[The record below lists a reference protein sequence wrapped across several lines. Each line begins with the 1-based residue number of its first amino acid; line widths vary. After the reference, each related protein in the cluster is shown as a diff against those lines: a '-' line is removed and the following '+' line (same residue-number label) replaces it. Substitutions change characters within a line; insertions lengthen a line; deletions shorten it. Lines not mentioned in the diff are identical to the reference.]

1 MLRYR
6 VYVSSSSRQTPSS
19 ASPAHVGSL
28 EQSPQSVGR
37 RAKSYVLAEQEV
49 CASAREIVDE
59 KAAQAEVETVRRE
72 AGTSYM
78 YVHVWVARQDRTGH
92 ARCTIY
98 THTYIGYL
106 SLSGAVLSRA
116 MQSTRSPR

>member
-6 VYVSSSSRQTPSS
+6 FYVSSSSRQTPSS

-78 YVHVWVARQDRTGH
+78 YVHVWVARQDRTGQD
-92 ARCTIY
+92 TLGVPS
-98 THTYIGYL
+98 TYL